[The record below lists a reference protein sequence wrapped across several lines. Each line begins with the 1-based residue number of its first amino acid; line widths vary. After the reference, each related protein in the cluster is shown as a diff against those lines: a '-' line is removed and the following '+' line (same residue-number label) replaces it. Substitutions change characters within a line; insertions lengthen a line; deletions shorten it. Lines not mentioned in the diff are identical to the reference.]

1 MDETMKYVYEAMA
14 IEYTLFDVFSADKH
28 SRDRVLRH
36 RTSIAKAHMQIADF
50 FASVHEHSAAA
61 VNAQH
66 AASML
71 FEGLVV
77 WTKLAPAAQDTTVRD
92 RVAGKLALALH
103 NYGAE
108 LEHLDESSN
117 ALQAYRKAYEVSAAC
132 FGKDHDNT
140 KTMGRT
146 LQSFSMALKEGPL
159 SPPPKKCPSPPRTPH
174 DKQDRW
180 RSSTIWP
187 ALLKRLHENYTD
199 DVITF
204 DLSPPK
210 KPPKQSGPVSTA
222 KPKPPLVIANPM
234 TSMFAPKNV
243 TYAPVLL
250 HREVV
255 TRSTDA
261 PTKQQRPATAKSPW
275 NKTSPPKDSSPY
287 AFNPRHPVVA
297 AARPPL
303 ASFDAT
309 PHRPKT
315 AGLIKRT
322 TTTPGQPSPRLQ
334 MGSITKPFVAV
345 PVYGNG
351 DLAAPDPIPRGTDA
365 RDGLRIPQRDTLEDD
380 ETVPT
385 PVAKLHATLKLAEA
399 MAVEDEMHEPSSA
412 RSKLLAK
419 REQRMRER
427 RPSATSQMT
436 SSLDAM
442 HCADSDMDS
451 TGTINH
457 DIRDDDKPSA
467 SDQHSDTTGAHRAH
481 PEMNEASSAN
491 ARLEIARQ
499 LSEQVLGSV
508 LRAASSPD
516 KGAGAVC
523 GPTKASLTPLA
534 AHHADKGSPICSEDN
549 QGPMELPPVA
559 TSHDFVRQLSHRVV
573 EFVFE
578 SLSPTNAAQKP
589 PHPSELAVEE
599 GPKLPPPSLSP
610 TPRRL
615 PTLDNIDLAP
625 ATMTAFMAP
634 PQSLWRTRTNSCDC
648 SIDLEA
654 VASAVESQHLNSLV
668 VSLTCTPDEGF
679 LIEVDPSFIPGDFL
693 QNATTAPHSL
703 PTVCYD
709 PPPDTNDPSPPES
722 HLHMLARQFTSRVC
736 HAAVQSLVRVDSLE
750 SDADTALLTPSSS
763 RHSPS
768 TESPDS
774 LGLASPPSTS
784 SVTVTTTD
792 ESPMSPARSSRSR
805 RRRRSTSSSSSS
817 SSSSTTS
824 SSSSSR
830 SRSRSSRSRSHVSLL
845 SSSSSSTSTDT
856 IECDRSSPTI
866 RSGPTS
872 DATSLPSSST
882 TSNPPVPPLSP

>member
-1 MDETMKYVYEAMA
+1 MEGSHRLACVDSLLALLERETKLQTNGDDASGSTRKQQECLSVCGHFVELACSHA
-14 IEYTLFDVFSADKH
+14 LWSVQANKH

-50 FASVHEHSAAA
+50 FAS
-61 VNAQH
+61 
-66 AASML
+66 ASML

-108 LEHLDESSN
+108 LEHLDEVG
-117 ALQAYRKAYEVSAAC
+117 AYEVSAAC

-174 DKQDRW
+174 DKHDRW

-199 DVITF
+199 DVIIF

-210 KPPKQSGPVSTA
+210 KPPKQSGPASTA
-222 KPKPPLVIANPM
+222 KNMQPKPPPVIANPM

-287 AFNPRHPVVA
+287 AFNPHHPVVT

-322 TTTPGQPSPRLQ
+322 TTTPSQPSPRFQ
-334 MGSITKPFVAV
+334 RGSITKPFVAV

-451 TGTINH
+451 T
-457 DIRDDDKPSA
+457 
-467 SDQHSDTTGAHRAH
+467 
-481 PEMNEASSAN
+481 
-491 ARLEIARQ
+491 
-499 LSEQVLGSV
+499 
-508 LRAASSPD
+508 
-516 KGAGAVC
+516 
-523 GPTKASLTPLA
+523 
-534 AHHADKGSPICSEDN
+534 
-549 QGPMELPPVA
+549 
-559 TSHDFVRQLSHRVV
+559 
-573 EFVFE
+573 
-578 SLSPTNAAQKP
+578 
-589 PHPSELAVEE
+589 
-599 GPKLPPPSLSP
+599 
-610 TPRRL
+610 
-615 PTLDNIDLAP
+615 
-625 ATMTAFMAP
+625 
-634 PQSLWRTRTNSCDC
+634 
-648 SIDLEA
+648 
-654 VASAVESQHLNSLV
+654 
-668 VSLTCTPDEGF
+668 
-679 LIEVDPSFIPGDFL
+679 
-693 QNATTAPHSL
+693 
-703 PTVCYD
+703 
-709 PPPDTNDPSPPES
+709 
-722 HLHMLARQFTSRVC
+722 
-736 HAAVQSLVRVDSLE
+736 
-750 SDADTALLTPSSS
+750 
-763 RHSPS
+763 
-768 TESPDS
+768 
-774 LGLASPPSTS
+774 
-784 SVTVTTTD
+784 
-792 ESPMSPARSSRSR
+792 
-805 RRRRSTSSSSSS
+805 
-817 SSSSTTS
+817 
-824 SSSSSR
+824 
-830 SRSRSSRSRSHVSLL
+830 
-845 SSSSSSTSTDT
+845 
-856 IECDRSSPTI
+856 
-866 RSGPTS
+866 
-872 DATSLPSSST
+872 
-882 TSNPPVPPLSP
+882 